1 MAENEKK
8 YTRCYCSAC
17 NQQTKHLILAEDT
30 EHSDTDDYWWKTIYR
45 LVKCCGCDHLSF
57 DTELWDDSYMDYDAD
72 GNLVMYEQHVSYPE
86 KEGTIKP
93 INVSWNFPTHI
104 YHIYSE
110 TVTAINNTCYRLAA
124 AGFRA
129 VIEAI
134 CIDKNISAK
143 NLEGKINA
151 LHKAGIITKADRDR
165 LHSIRFIG
173 NDSIHEMK
181 LPSKDAVL
189 LVLEIINGILTNL
202 YVWDKKVKEH
212 LECPIG
218 NMSEFIKLLD
228 KGLSERK
235 VGDVDIL
242 KNFLPENRRLIKE
255 DMKKFEQELQ
265 GKIKEGSYCRLSLC
279 KSPAEG
285 RSQQYKVENIEKIN
299 IQDNADEVL

>member
-17 NQQTKHLILAEDT
+17 NQLTKHLILAEDT

-57 DTELWDDSYMDYDAD
+57 DTELWDDSYMDYDTD

-134 CIDKNISAK
+134 CIDKNISSK

-242 KNFLPENRRLIKE
+242 INFLPENRRLIKE

-265 GKIKEGSYCRLSLC
+265 SMIQAGNYTKLSIC
-279 KSPAEG
+279 KSPTEG
-285 RSQQYKVENIEKIN
+285 RSQQYKVENIEKTN